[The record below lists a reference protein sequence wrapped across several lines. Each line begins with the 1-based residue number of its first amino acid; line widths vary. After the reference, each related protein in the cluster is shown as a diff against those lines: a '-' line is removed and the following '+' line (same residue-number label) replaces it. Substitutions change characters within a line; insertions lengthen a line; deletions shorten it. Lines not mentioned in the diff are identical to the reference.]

1 MMKEWLAM
9 FSLSILIYKYAR
21 SRCKRFKMESSA
33 RSRTQIVCYTLIA
46 AATKSFLSGREDTI
60 GDVHEVATIIRI
72 GVEWQVPIG
81 CLLIFDKK
89 SGVFLIF
96 GDDRMLAVAH
106 GRGVYCDD
114 EGVAYGDGLC
124 GAYVAFNDFRLQI
137 FVHLQILILT
147 FLQAK
152 LLMVKR
158 VLQKNMMTF
167 G

>member
-9 FSLSILIYKYAR
+9 FFLSILIYKVAGIVSRSVLGTNDAFQYAR

-46 AATKSFLSGREDTI
+46 AATKSFLSGKIQLEI
-60 GDVHEVATIIRI
+60 
-72 GVEWQVPIG
+72 EWQVPIG
-81 CLLIFDKK
+81 CLLIFYKK

-124 GAYVAFNDFRLQI
+124 GAYVAFNGMKLKLIQSSKFIIEEGHI
-137 FVHLQILILT
+137 FSRRDV
-147 FLQAK
+147 
-152 LLMVKR
+152 
-158 VLQKNMMTF
+158 
-167 G
+167 

>member
-60 GDVHEVATIIRI
+60 GDRMA
-72 GVEWQVPIG
+72 
-81 CLLIFDKK
+81 
-89 SGVFLIF
+89 GVFLIF

-106 GRGVYCDD
+106 GRGVYCD
-114 EGVAYGDGLC
+114 
-124 GAYVAFNDFRLQI
+124 
-137 FVHLQILILT
+137 
-147 FLQAK
+147 
-152 LLMVKR
+152 
-158 VLQKNMMTF
+158 
-167 G
+167 